1 MRDRIRLAIAF
12 IVVSLTILGL
22 DNLPV
27 ITDISNSGIEL
38 KKEREGS
45 ILAGTD
51 EVEIDLI
58 NNTMK
63 SNNGLNLKQG
73 DLELKAYDLKRDID
87 KNRVYVNGEL
97 QDRKSVV

>member
-73 DLELKAYDLKRDID
+73 DLE
-87 KNRVYVNGEL
+87 
-97 QDRKSVV
+97 

>member
-51 EVEIDLI
+51 EVCLLYTSDAA
-58 NNTMK
+58 
-63 SNNGLNLKQG
+63 
-73 DLELKAYDLKRDID
+73 DEL
-87 KNRVYVNGEL
+87 
-97 QDRKSVV
+97 

>member
-38 KKEREGS
+38 KKEREKV
-45 ILAGTD
+45 LF
-51 EVEIDLI
+51 
-58 NNTMK
+58 
-63 SNNGLNLKQG
+63 
-73 DLELKAYDLKRDID
+73 
-87 KNRVYVNGEL
+87 
-97 QDRKSVV
+97 

>member
-73 DLELKAYDLKRDID
+73 DLEWTRRY
-87 KNRVYVNGEL
+87 
-97 QDRKSVV
+97 

>member
-1 MRDRIRLAIAF
+1 MRDKIRLAVAF

-22 DNLPV
+22 DKLPV
-27 ITDISNSGIEL
+27 IGDISSSGVEL

-63 SNNGLNLKQG
+63 SKNGLNLKQG
-73 DLELKAYDLKRDID
+73 DLELKTYD
-87 KNRVYVNGEL
+87 
-97 QDRKSVV
+97 